1 MTPRGTAEVGGGDP
15 DGAARR
21 LLLWDV
27 DGTLVSCGPA
37 GREALEAG
45 ARLAGGLDVVPHVT
59 MGGKTDPQIMRETLG
74 LAGVDSSV
82 IDGLV
87 PVALE
92 EAARS
97 LAGWRE
103 RMAREGHIH
112 PGVERLL
119 SDLAGRSTVRQTLL
133 TGNLAANAA
142 VKVGAFGL
150 DGFFDF
156 PIGAY
161 GDDHEERERLVPVA
175 LRRSGELRG
184 ETYRPE
190 QVWVIGDTARDLAC
204 ARAGGV
210 RCLIVGTGQHGF
222 AAIRD
227 LEADVVIEDL
237 GDTARVLEIL
247 LG

>member
-1 MTPRGTAEVGGGDP
+1 MTTSDTGAVRGRDQ

-45 ARLAGGLDVVPHVT
+45 ARLAGGLDGLAHVT
-59 MGGKTDPQIMRETLG
+59 MGGKTDPQIMREMLE
-74 LAGVDSSV
+74 LAGVDRSA

-92 EAARS
+92 EAERS
-97 LAGWRE
+97 LAGWRD
-103 RMAREGHIH
+103 RIAREGRVH

-119 SDLAGRSTVRQTLL
+119 GDLAGRAGVRQTLL
-133 TGNLAANAA
+133 TGNLAVNAA

-150 DGFFDF
+150 DRFFDL

-175 LRRSGELRG
+175 LRRAGELRG
-184 ETYRPE
+184 EAYLPE

-210 RCLIVGTGQHGF
+210 RCLIVGTGHDGF
-222 AAIRD
+222 GAVRD
-227 LEADVVIEDL
+227 LEADAVMEDL
-237 GDTARVLEIL
+237 GDTARVLKVL

>member
-1 MTPRGTAEVGGGDP
+1 MTAPSTTDVGGGNQ

-45 ARLAGGLDVVPHVT
+45 ARLAGGLDGVPHVT
-59 MGGKTDPQIMRETLG
+59 MGGKTDPQIMRETLE
-74 LAGVDSSV
+74 LAGVDRSA

-103 RMAREGHIH
+103 RMAREGHVH

-119 SDLAGRSTVRQTLL
+119 GELAGRPGVRQTLL
-133 TGNLAANAA
+133 TGNLAVNAA

-175 LRRSGELRG
+175 LRRAGDLRG
-184 ETYRPE
+184 ETYLPE

-222 AAIRD
+222 EAVRD
-227 LEADVVIEDL
+227 LEADAVVEDL
-237 GDTARVLEIL
+237 GDTARVLEVL